1 MAHTTRTHNLDNDSL
16 LQLLSCYRLEG
27 EDNWN
32 RRLTW
37 LKLGHVCLRWRFLIY
52 DLSSHLN
59 MCLILEKYSPLIDT
73 LSHLPPLPLVIDYSD
88 RTRTI
93 TRKDEDNIHLEL
105 HLQGRVR
112 RVALQG
118 SGSIFELA
126 QVARVDGQSFSKTG
140 GPFSLFYNR

>member
-1 MAHTTRTHNLDNDSL
+1 MS
-16 LQLLSCYRLEG
+16 
-27 EDNWN
+27 
-32 RRLTW
+32 
-37 LKLGHVCLRWRFLIY
+37 
-52 DLSSHLN
+52 
-59 MCLILEKYSPLIDT
+59 LILENSSPLMDT
-73 LSHLPPLPLVIDYSD
+73 LSHLPLLPLVIDYSD
-88 RTRTI
+88 RIRTI

-112 RVALQG
+112 RVALQA